1 MSISLVFVS
10 SEQAPVFTGQM
21 LFNGNWMPI
30 DVKVEMFLFSLL
42 DLVYANLAKQMEQP
56 TVDCLMLKIAESL
69 GYVAHAYVT
78 VDRSILLMLIPV
90 EAKCN
95 SNQLK
100 LFFLAAEALLA
111 AESMNPFYKR
121 STHVMDEPFCF
132 ALAQKLHA
140 HLLNK
145 TWG

>member
-10 SEQAPVFTGQM
+10 NEQAPVFSGQM
-21 LFNGNWMPI
+21 LFNGSWIPI

-56 TVDCLMLKIAESL
+56 AIDRLMLKISESM
-69 GYVAHAYVT
+69 GHVAHAYIT

-90 EAKCN
+90 ETKCN

-100 LFFLAAEALLA
+100 LFFLAAETLLA

-121 STHVMDEPFCF
+121 ATHVMDEPFCF
-132 ALAQKLHA
+132 ALGRELHSY
-140 HLLNK
+140 LLNK
-145 TWG
+145 AFI

>member
-100 LFFLAAEALLA
+100 LFSLPQRLSLQP
-111 AESMNPFYKR
+111 NP
-121 STHVMDEPFCF
+121 
-132 ALAQKLHA
+132 
-140 HLLNK
+140 
-145 TWG
+145 